1 MKVDVEGHEAAVLAG
16 ASRLLATG
24 QVRAM
29 LLEVAPQYG
38 ATDWVGELA
47 SLPDYRCFALVRTGH
62 LSWRHTPRLVGLPRP
77 ENEGFSL
84 VALRTDAVADM
95 RVKGWIR

>member
-38 ATDWVGELA
+38 PTDWVGKLA
-47 SLPDYRCFALVRTGH
+47 SIPDYRCFALVRTGPVT
-62 LSWRHTPRLVGLPRP
+62 WRHNARLVGLPGPRG
-77 ENEGFSL
+77 EGFSL
-84 VALRTDAVADM
+84 VALRTDAVTDIRA
-95 RVKGWIR
+95 RGWIR